1 MNIIEKEIRKSNIFS
16 PYKEKV
22 FRNVEYF
29 NIVLKGISELSK
41 YFEKKSKIP
50 SFSISSKYSG
60 NPKCLAEENTTSTYH
75 EEDEEEFIEEIF
87 KDDKVYNVKFYQD
100 FITDYKDMTV
110 THLQDAISE
119 MIQNNINFIC
129 KVLQNLLINF
139 SEKLPKNNLLAIQVF
154 PVLNLPE
161 LLDLHKDLAKEFD
174 LVSVSNIEIGSVF
187 EGYQDRYLIMCPVI
201 ARITLIKEF
210 LADQMAN
217 NPQIR

>member
-1 MNIIEKEIRKSNIFS
+1 M
-16 PYKEKV
+16 
-22 FRNVEYF
+22 
-29 NIVLKGISELSK
+29 
-41 YFEKKSKIP
+41 
-50 SFSISSKYSG
+50 
-60 NPKCLAEENTTSTYH
+60 
-75 EEDEEEFIEEIF
+75 
-87 KDDKVYNVKFYQD
+87 
-100 FITDYKDMTV
+100 
-110 THLQDAISE
+110 
-119 MIQNNINFIC
+119 
-129 KVLQNLLINF
+129 LINF